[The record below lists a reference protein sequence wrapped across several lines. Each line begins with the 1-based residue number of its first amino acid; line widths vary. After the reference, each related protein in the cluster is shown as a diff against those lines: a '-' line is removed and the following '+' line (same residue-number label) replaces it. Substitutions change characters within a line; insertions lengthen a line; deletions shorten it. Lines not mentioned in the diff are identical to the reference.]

1 MTPVAC
7 AVAVVG
13 GGPVGAAAAL
23 ALYGAGL
30 DVHWLAPAEA
40 TATTVAAT
48 DRPLALSRASM
59 LLLERLDAR
68 AALDGATA
76 IDTVIVS
83 QRGGFG
89 RVVMTAAEAG
99 VPALGGVAA
108 YRDVQGALAAAVQ
121 RRAIIGHP
129 SPVSAIEVTPG
140 GDRITATCADG
151 HTVRAQLVV
160 CADGRA
166 AGPLMAGPALERDY
180 GAVALTAMIA
190 AAQPH
195 CGRAFERFTAD
206 GPIALLPRGD
216 GYALVWTLLPA
227 QAERLLACPDAA
239 FLAALQSAFGAT
251 AGPFNGVSAR
261 GLYPLALRAA
271 RKVTAPRVVAIGNA
285 AQTLH
290 PVAGQGLNLGLRDAW
305 EFAQIAAEHAHDP
318 GAPSVLQSYAAR
330 RRVDRWATIAVTDSL
345 ARVFAPEAGW
355 ARALRGAGFAA
366 LGGLPPVRRYLA
378 RRMIFGMRA

>member
-1 MTPVAC
+1 MSTPVSCAI
-7 AVAVVG
+7 AVAG

-23 ALYGAGL
+23 ALHGRGF
-30 DVHWLAPAEA
+30 DVHWLAPGDAEA
-40 TATTVAAT
+40 PAA
-48 DRPLALSRASM
+48 DRPLALSRASA

-99 VPALGGVAA
+99 VPTLGCVAA
-108 YRDVQGALAAAVQ
+108 YRDVQAALAAAV
-121 RRAIIGHP
+121 RRRSIVCHSAAI
-129 SPVSAIEVTPG
+129 SAIDPQRS
-140 GDRITATCADG
+140 GDAITVTCADG
-151 HTVRAQLVV
+151 YAVRAQLLV

-166 AGPLMAGPALERDY
+166 AGPLARGPALERDY
-180 GAVALTAMIA
+180 GAMALTANLTA
-190 AAQPH
+190 AAAH
-195 CGRAFERFTAD
+195 RGRAFERFTPG

-216 GYALVWTLLPA
+216 GYALVWTLPPA
-227 QAERLLACPDAA
+227 EAQRLEACAPAE
-239 FLAALQSAFGAT
+239 FLAALQSAFGAA
-251 AGPFNGVSAR
+251 AGAFTGVSAR
-261 GLYPLALRAA
+261 GLHPLTLRAA
-271 RKVTAPRVVAIGNA
+271 QRVTGPRVVAIGNA

-305 EFAQIAAEHAHDP
+305 ELAQIAAEHAHDP
-318 GAPSVLQSYAAR
+318 GAPPMLRSYVTQ

-345 ARVFAPEAGW
+345 ARIFVPEAGW

-366 LGGLPPVRRYLA
+366 LGALPPVRRSLA
-378 RRMIFGMRA
+378 RRLIFGARA

>member
-1 MTPVAC
+1 MSAPARC
-7 AVAVVG
+7 AVVVAG

-23 ALYGAGL
+23 ALHGAGIA
-30 DVHWLAPAEA
+30 VHWLAPAESLTP
-40 TATTVAAT
+40 TA
-48 DRPLALSRASM
+48 DRPIALSRASA

-68 AALDGATA
+68 AALAGATA
-76 IDTVIVS
+76 IDTIIVS

-108 YRDVQGALAAAVQ
+108 YRDVQAALAAAVH
-121 RRAIIGHP
+121 RRSIVCHP
-129 SPVSAIEVTPG
+129 AAVSAVDAE
-140 GDRITATCADG
+140 DDHRITVTCADG
-151 HTVRAQLVV
+151 HAVSAQLMV

-166 AGPLMAGPALERDY
+166 AGPFLNGPALERDY
-180 GAVALTAMIA
+180 GAMALTANLA

-195 CGRAFERFTAD
+195 RGRAFERFTVT

-216 GYALVWTLLPA
+216 GYALVWTLPPVE
-227 QAERLLACPDAA
+227 AERLLACPDTE
-239 FLAALQSAFGAT
+239 FLVALQSAFGVA
-251 AGPFNGVSAR
+251 AGPFTAVRAR
-261 GLYPLALRAA
+261 SVHPLTLRAA
-271 RKVTAPRVVAIGNA
+271 RKVTAQRTVAIGNA

-378 RRMIFGMRA
+378 RRMIFGARA